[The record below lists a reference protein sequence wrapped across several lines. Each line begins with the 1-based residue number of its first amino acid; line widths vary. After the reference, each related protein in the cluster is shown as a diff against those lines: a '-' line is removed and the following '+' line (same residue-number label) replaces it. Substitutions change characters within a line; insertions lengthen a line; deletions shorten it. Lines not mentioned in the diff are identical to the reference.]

1 MNASRKKKVYEL
13 GEFKLAGFAAENK
26 RSDEERIMVQTR
38 AALFSDHPFFH
49 HCMRAFAQDVDA
61 KLREQKAPV
70 HLAET
75 SNFAII
81 VDPDFTAKLHFDSL
95 EVTLEMV
102 CKRSVEAGEA
112 VFTNDIGDIRR
123 GSIRKPKIRPDQ
135 HFIICLRQGWKFLLV
150 FDLTPEVPANL
161 DDLERTIGMGMRR
174 LMFEQLY
181 EAIADEPTFAAMIAK
196 GWFPFNELVGAE
208 FEDLHRAILHDF
220 NLAGVEATLVTAFG
234 EARLAHLTDRWW
246 RDPNFASR
254 RDALEEGVK
263 LFAEGRYLASIK
275 TLMAEIEG
283 VLRDRHVPRSQG
295 RQGIEKV
302 LSIAFEEVLNTAG
315 PGTMYF
321 PEQFVAYLKGS
332 IFAPFDPEQPATE
345 ATRNTVMH
353 GKAPAA
359 SFTAARALQIIL
371 ALDQINRYLTVP
383 S

>member
-1 MNASRKKKVYEL
+1 MKAPRRKKVYDL
-13 GEFKLAGFAAENK
+13 GEFKLAGFAVENAEAGA
-26 RSDEERIMVQTR
+26 ERVAIQTR
-38 AALFSDHPFFH
+38 AALFSDNPWFH

-70 HLAET
+70 HLGQA
-75 SNFAII
+75 SNFAVI

-102 CKRSVEAGEA
+102 CKRSVQAGEA

-135 HFIICLRQGWKFLLV
+135 HFIICLRQGWKFLLI

-161 DDLERTIGMGMRR
+161 DDLERAIGMGMRR

-181 EAIADEPTFAAMIAK
+181 EAIANEPVFAAMVAK

-208 FEDLHRAILHDF
+208 FEDVLRAIVNDF
-220 NLAGVEATLVTAFG
+220 NLVGVETTLVGNFG
-234 EARLAHLTDRWW
+234 EARLAHLTGRWW
-246 RDPNFASR
+246 KDSHFAARKVS
-254 RDALEEGVK
+254 LEEGVK
-263 LFAEGRYLASIK
+263 LFAEARYLASIK

-283 VLRDRHVPRSQG
+283 ILRDRHVPRSQG
-295 RQGIEKV
+295 RQGMEKV

-321 PEQFVAYLKGS
+321 PEQFVTYLRDS

-345 ATRNTVMH
+345 VTRNTVVH
-353 GKAPAA
+353 GKAPAEA
-359 SFTAARALQIIL
+359 FTAARALQIIL